1 VSVSKNLADI
11 VLAARLVTGP
21 DLARAA
27 RRADET
33 KQPLVVALVRD
44 LGVDELALV
53 GTLRKE
59 LRLPLTDPAAVR
71 PDPDVLREVP
81 RDVCRRLRALPL
93 TTSVR
98 GGTRTMRI
106 AMADPTDLAALVEL
120 EAITGCE
127 IEVTLVPLSAVEE
140 AIEDGY
146 RALVTE
152 VVQRKQPFGASLSVS
167 TQPLA
172 RSAPG
177 PDGLTPT
184 GTPAAPAT
192 IPYHRLSDEADLA
205 VRHQALLRVL
215 LDKNVLSED
224 EYEEAVREL
233 LKRRDEGG

>member
-1 VSVSKNLADI
+1 VTVSKNLADI
-11 VLAARLVTGP
+11 ILAARLASAP
-21 DLARAA
+21 DVARAA

-33 KQPLVVALVRD
+33 KQPLVVALVREV
-44 LGVDELALV
+44 GIDELALV
-53 GTLRKE
+53 TALRKA
-59 LRLPLTDPAAVR
+59 LRLPMTDPASVR
-71 PDPDVLREVP
+71 PEVDVLREVP

-93 TTSVR
+93 AVR
-98 GGTRTMRI
+98 SDGTHRVMQI

-120 EAITGCE
+120 EAITACE
-127 IEVTLVPLSAVEE
+127 IERTLVPLSAVEE

-152 VVQRKQPFGASLSVS
+152 VVQRKQPFGASLSVT

-172 RSAPG
+172 RHPSGAG
-177 PDGLTPT
+177 SDG

-192 IPYHRLSDEADLA
+192 VPYHRLSDEADLA

-215 LDKNVLSED
+215 LDKNVISED

>member
-1 VSVSKNLADI
+1 MTVSKNLADI
-11 VLAARLVTGP
+11 VLAARLATGP

-44 LGVDELALV
+44 VGVDELALV
-53 GTLRKE
+53 ATLRKE

-93 TTSVR
+93 ATR
-98 GGTRTMRI
+98 AGGGIRTMRI

-184 GTPAAPAT
+184 GTSAPAT